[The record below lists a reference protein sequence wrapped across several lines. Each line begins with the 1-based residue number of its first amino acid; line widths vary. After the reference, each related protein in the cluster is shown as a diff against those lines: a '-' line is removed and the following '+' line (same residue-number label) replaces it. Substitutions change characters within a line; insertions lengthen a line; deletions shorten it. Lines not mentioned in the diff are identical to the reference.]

1 MWQFCFHERILRAVV
16 SKDYLKN
23 KTESGISSK
32 KLIQNCELKRI
43 QFMSSTCDR
52 FLHFMLGLILIW
64 ISKGSTISNI
74 KHYNKRFLSLLL
86 IIHVESENAKW
97 TSTPFFISNYYNI
110 ICSREIIVT
119 HLKEQL
125 HTNKMVYIFETKPAM
140 AKPN

>member
-1 MWQFCFHERILRAVV
+1 MWSRKIIW
-16 SKDYLKN
+16 KI

-86 IIHVESENAKW
+86 IIHVDSNAKW